1 MHDVL
6 SCLISSSS
14 VKVCCITL
22 SLKHKWCRRVEIRS
36 DAICITA
43 SATLL
48 NQQAGV
54 SSNNYILS
62 PGAAGATS
70 ADLSDTVWFLSP
82 LIPTGRRERL
92 PDCSRTRCVM
102 CPQLI
107 DWVILCN
114 PYLTSRQRFV
124 RTLEE
129 SCAPPHAQRRTS
141 DDITA
146 WERSLPLWQFS
157 VSRLFGSTP
166 VWMVFGG
173 ATCATRKFDFSIFS
187 WTYFHTAET
196 SFIQSNARLTRPPP
210 ACFLSLAKPIE
221 GR

>member
-1 MHDVL
+1 MP
-6 SCLISSSS
+6 SCWNPE
-14 VKVCCITL
+14 
-22 SLKHKWCRRVEIRS
+22 WCYLRN
-36 DAICITA
+36 C
-43 SATLL
+43 SAPLL
-48 NQQAGV
+48 NLQAGV
-54 SSNNYILS
+54 SDNNYILS

-70 ADLSDTVWFLSP
+70 VNLSDTVWFLSA

-129 SCAPPHAQRRTS
+129 SCAPSRWRAMTS
-141 DDITA
+141 RPGNVTSHLGN
-146 WERSLPLWQFS
+146 SL
-157 VSRLFGSTP
+157 SRLLGSTP

-173 ATCATRKFDFSIFS
+173 ATCVRRKSNLFIFS
-187 WTYFHTAET
+187 WTYFHTA
-196 SFIQSNARLTRPPP
+196 
-210 ACFLSLAKPIE
+210 
-221 GR
+221 

>member
-70 ADLSDTVWFLSP
+70 ADLSDTVWFLSA

-146 WERSLPLWQFS
+146 WELGILCLQ
-157 VSRLFGSTP
+157 P
-166 VWMVFGG
+166 VWIHTSLDGFWRCNMWHKKVRF
-173 ATCATRKFDFSIFS
+173 
-187 WTYFHTAET
+187 FH
-196 SFIQSNARLTRPPP
+196 F
-210 ACFLSLAKPIE
+210 FLNLFPYCWN
-221 GR
+221 